1 MKRGYKNIKV
11 DGRVQNFNPFQE
23 IDSKTFNKEYCQK
36 QSSLIKRQDIPK
48 KTNNNINDQTGLKKA
63 YNNTTDNGLYYHPD
77 NRTLYIAGTKDLP
90 QDVMDDLFIP
100 FRMVSHSKRY
110 KTAND
115 YIQRNGYLIDKVVG
129 HSLGGAVAMELNK
142 SDYKRWKVRTYN
154 APLMSW
160 NLNTDPNVERY
171 RSSNDVVS
179 MLDRGANLHVNKNS
193 FNHLYNHEYQAKYF
207 GDVGKGVGHQIIK
220 GLVYNGRQSERTH
233 TTLQEGNA
241 TIEGRDHKEEEAPDL
256 HRKKRV

>member
-1 MKRGYKNIKV
+1 MKRRYENIKV
-11 DGRVQNFNPFQE
+11 EGRVRNFNPFKE
-23 IDSKTFNKEYCQK
+23 IDSKTFNKEYYQK
-36 QSSLIKRQDIPK
+36 QSSIVK
-48 KTNNNINDQTGLKKA
+48 KVKEETKKQSEYLDTYSNINDQTGLKKA

-129 HSLGGAVAMELNK
+129 HSLGGAVAMELNN
-142 SDYKRWKVRTYN
+142 SNSKRWKVRTYN

-171 RSSNDVVS
+171 RTSNDVVS
-179 MLDRGANLHVNKNS
+179 ILDRGANVHVNKNS
-193 FNHLYNHEYQAKYF
+193 FNPLYNHEYQAKYF
-207 GDVGKGVGHQIIK
+207 GDVGKGVGHQII
-220 GLVYNGRQSERTH
+220 
-233 TTLQEGNA
+233 
-241 TIEGRDHKEEEAPDL
+241 
-256 HRKKRV
+256 

>member
-1 MKRGYKNIKV
+1 MKRRYENIKV
-11 DGRVQNFNPFQE
+11 EGRAQNFNPFKE
-23 IDSKTFNKEYCQK
+23 IDGKTFNKEYYQK
-36 QSSLIKRQDIPK
+36 QSSIVNKVKEETK
-48 KTNNNINDQTGLKKA
+48 KQSEYLDTYSNINDQTGLKKA
-63 YNNTTDNGLYYHPD
+63 YNTTDNGLYYHPD

-129 HSLGGAVAMELNK
+129 HSLGGAVAMELNN
-142 SDYKRWKVRTYN
+142 SNSKRWKVRTYN

-171 RSSNDVVS
+171 RTSNDVVS
-179 MLDRGANLHVNKNS
+179 ILDRGANLHVNKNS
-193 FNHLYNHEYQAKYF
+193 FNPLYNHEYQAKYF
-207 GDVGKGVGHQIIK
+207 GDVGKGTGHQII
-220 GLVYNGRQSERTH
+220 
-233 TTLQEGNA
+233 
-241 TIEGRDHKEEEAPDL
+241 
-256 HRKKRV
+256 

>member
-1 MKRGYKNIKV
+1 MKRRYENIKV
-11 DGRVQNFNPFQE
+11 EGRVQNINPFKE
-23 IDSKTFNKEYCQK
+23 IDGKTFNKEYYQK
-36 QSSLIKRQDIPK
+36 QSSIVNKVKEETK
-48 KTNNNINDQTGLKKA
+48 KQSEYLDTYSNINDQTGLKKA

-129 HSLGGAVAMELNK
+129 HSLGGAVAMELNN
-142 SDYKRWKVRTYN
+142 SNNKRWKVRTYN

-171 RSSNDVVS
+171 RTSNDVVS
-179 MLDRGANLHVNKNS
+179 ILDRGANVHVNKNS
-193 FNHLYNHEYQAKYF
+193 FNPLYNHEYQAKYF
-207 GDVGKGVGHQIIK
+207 GDVGKGTGHQII
-220 GLVYNGRQSERTH
+220 
-233 TTLQEGNA
+233 
-241 TIEGRDHKEEEAPDL
+241 
-256 HRKKRV
+256 